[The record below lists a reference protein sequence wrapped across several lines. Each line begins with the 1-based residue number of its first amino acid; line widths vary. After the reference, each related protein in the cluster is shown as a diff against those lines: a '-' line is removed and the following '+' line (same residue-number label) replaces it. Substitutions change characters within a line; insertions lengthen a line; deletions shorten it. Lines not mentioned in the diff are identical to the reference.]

1 MESNWKEQ
9 SLEELEHTAS
19 EEPDFADNLAQ
30 KIHALRMAP
39 LSRFTVEDVRLM
51 IHHGLSL
58 PFTVPLAIDLLS
70 RNLFAEG
77 DYYPGDLLQSVLNIE
92 PSFWYQN
99 RPLWQSLHRLL
110 LNREWELEERHISA
124 DLFMELS

>member
-1 MESNWKEQ
+1 MESNWMDL
-9 SLEELEHTAS
+9 SLEELEQVVWQ
-19 EEPDFADNLAQ
+19 EPDFADNLEQ
-30 KIHALRMAP
+30 KIHALRKAP

-51 IHHGLSL
+51 VHHGLSL
-58 PFTVPLAIDLLS
+58 PYTVPLAIDMLG

-77 DYYPGDLLQSVLNIE
+77 DYYPGDLLQSVLNID
-92 PSFWYQN
+92 PAFWYRN

-110 LNREWELEERHISA
+110 LNREWELDERHIST